1 MSFRGNNS
9 PDEIR
14 LALQNFHKNEI
25 KLVVKEAIKEWLDGQ
40 AVIVGKWSLRF
51 ILMAALG
58 ALTYFILTTN
68 GWHK

>member
-1 MSFRGNNS
+1 MAFGGDNS

-14 LALQNFHKNEI
+14 LALQNFRKNEI
-25 KLVVKEAIKEWLDGQ
+25 KVVVKEAIKEWLDAQ
-40 AVIVGKWSLRF
+40 AMVLGRWSLRF
-51 ILMAALG
+51 IGMAALG